1 LLPQIQVAPG
11 AAVRASDLADAAE
24 IHRVDGFLLQFGE
37 PPSSAMLREL
47 SGQLT
52 AYPLDVLACVNEE
65 TSPERPRLIGLGRAA
80 LLMPGMPPEGLPAR
94 RLMPEAALAEKDLNA
109 SGPVLIR
116 F

>member
-1 LLPQIQVAPG
+1 
-11 AAVRASDLADAAE
+11 
-24 IHRVDGFLLQFGE
+24 
-37 PPSSAMLREL
+37 
-47 SGQLT
+47 
-52 AYPLDVLACVNEE
+52 
-65 TSPERPRLIGLGRAA
+65 LIGLGRAA